1 MPRARAPPADTAVAQ
16 HAQVAEHA
24 AGVKMLFSSL
34 LTLSVNKRAEAV
46 KDALKKADILPAD
59 YGYPGYPFLHNTGFW
74 LADLSR
80 NFSYPDFPPPRFS
93 WCLFVVGALPKS

>member
-16 HAQVAEHA
+16 RAQVAEHG
-24 AGVKMLFSSL
+24 AGVKMLLNSL

-59 YGYPGYPFLHNTGFW
+59 YGYPGKDPAAW
-74 LADLSR
+74 IKAAVDRCSA
-80 NFSYPDFPPPRFS
+80 PDGV
-93 WCLFVVGALPKS
+93 WTKQAE